1 MLMFISFIA
10 MTVFMFGL
18 WSWAQSGST
27 LWQIFR
33 IKRNSDFMTYDE
45 KQKANADLKRYP
57 GNYSHYEK
65 VREVELETLIQ
76 KYEIQ
81 QAEIK
86 KLETFTDRA
95 LRTSLKLIGFM
106 ALFVWL
112 FLGVTTVLNMFGV
125 DLIGSLTARAQK
137 YWASPEVASKNA
149 AKNRN
154 STLKALSS
162 GVRK

>member
-45 KQKANADLKRYP
+45 KQKA
-57 GNYSHYEK
+57 E
-65 VREVELETLIQ
+65 
-76 KYEIQ
+76 
-81 QAEIK
+81 AEIK